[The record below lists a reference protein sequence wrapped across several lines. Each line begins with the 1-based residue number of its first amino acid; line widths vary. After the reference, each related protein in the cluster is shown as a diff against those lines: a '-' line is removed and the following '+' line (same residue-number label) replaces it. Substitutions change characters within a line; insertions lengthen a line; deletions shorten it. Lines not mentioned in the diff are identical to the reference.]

1 LPGVLQ
7 TSKHRK
13 VASLDGSDDDD
24 DLDDIADEEAY
35 MNFLANGTDDKLK
48 DTNDNW
54 NKVHVELRKSL
65 EKARTLDRY
74 GIPHLS
80 LWTDLIIEGR
90 VSGVGEE
97 PDWSK
102 HLDIVKVQPVPKRLS
117 GMEKGKG
124 TNDLLATIMM
134 QQEIHREEEWRKE
147 QLQREKEESRRQM
160 EEKARIEERKSDKE
174 HQQMMQSMFM
184 SVLSSNIRSPTLTQT
199 QDVPN
204 IFNPCSSTGPS
215 VHAKSKDESCKENCG
230 LAGQFSPHEISYLNS
245 SPASYHQLKYN
256 KWSPSS
262 CSSCSDSPSSPSE
275 TQKQSA
281 NPQWN
286 DFNFTQWFE
295 QQLSAFEKREDNHT
309 SN

>member
-1 LPGVLQ
+1 MPGVLQ

-13 VASLDGSDDDD
+13 VASFDGSDDDD

-65 EKARTLDRY
+65 EKAGTLDRY

-117 GMEKGKG
+117 GMEK
-124 TNDLLATIMM
+124 
-134 QQEIHREEEWRKE
+134 
-147 QLQREKEESRRQM
+147 
-160 EEKARIEERKSDKE
+160 
-174 HQQMMQSMFM
+174 
-184 SVLSSNIRSPTLTQT
+184 
-199 QDVPN
+199 
-204 IFNPCSSTGPS
+204 
-215 VHAKSKDESCKENCG
+215 
-230 LAGQFSPHEISYLNS
+230 
-245 SPASYHQLKYN
+245 
-256 KWSPSS
+256 
-262 CSSCSDSPSSPSE
+262 
-275 TQKQSA
+275 
-281 NPQWN
+281 
-286 DFNFTQWFE
+286 
-295 QQLSAFEKREDNHT
+295 
-309 SN
+309 